1 MASDIW
7 QLFCEEQIAT
17 RSESHIPSA
26 PLFQKLQMLIIFEI
40 NIFFKYVFL
49 FTKYIQVKGIFL
61 SISRLTLKQI
71 HWSIPTQPANLQLF
85 ILLNFLLAEV
95 NFQ

>member
-49 FTKYIQVKGIFL
+49 FIIYIK
-61 SISRLTLKQI
+61 
-71 HWSIPTQPANLQLF
+71 
-85 ILLNFLLAEV
+85 
-95 NFQ
+95 